1 MNYLRVACRVHGR
14 QQCHCLG
21 FAWPLLKGHSHGV
34 HLPPPYCGSALSQ
47 VFQSSQSCC
56 FAHVVSLQ
64 SCLSFPAESVPTFV
78 NSLIPDRVCS

>member
-34 HLPPPYCGSALSQ
+34 HLPPLTAEVPFLKCFRVLSHA
-47 VFQSSQSCC
+47 V
-56 FAHVVSLQ
+56 L
-64 SCLSFPAESVPTFV
+64 LMW
-78 NSLIPDRVCS
+78 